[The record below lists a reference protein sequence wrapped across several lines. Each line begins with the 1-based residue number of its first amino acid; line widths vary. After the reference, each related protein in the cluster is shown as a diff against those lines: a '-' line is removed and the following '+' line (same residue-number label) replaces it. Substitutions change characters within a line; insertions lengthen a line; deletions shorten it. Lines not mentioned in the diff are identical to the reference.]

1 MLGHGCGRDGS
12 DVAIDAVVVQREG
25 RHGADGLAELHAR
38 DARADRLDGPRGLV
52 TEPARQAWGV
62 EILAAAKHRLG
73 PIEPQRMDANPDLV
87 LPRRRDFYLFD
98 PQYFGA
104 SGLMK
109 TYDACHDTP
118 PAKATNSLVT
128 RARLGRSRPEH
139 GVGQHRTWRR
149 FSG

>member
-1 MLGHGCGRDGS
+1 
-12 DVAIDAVVVQREG
+12 
-25 RHGADGLAELHAR
+25 
-38 DARADRLDGPRGLV
+38 
-52 TEPARQAWGV
+52 
-62 EILAAAKHRLG
+62 
-73 PIEPQRMDANPDLV
+73 MDANPDLV

-139 GVGQHRTWRR
+139 GVGQHRDLEALLGLNPGTSEESVVELGRSDAFWREL
-149 FSG
+149 GL